1 MNDSGSTGSAGWR
14 SMRAKEDLDLE
25 KPQLWILSLGKQMK
39 ELWVLSFGITVGACY
54 HFSFQIISSR
64 ESRCKLYP

>member
-25 KPQLWILSLGKQMK
+25 KPQL
-39 ELWVLSFGITVGACY
+39 
-54 HFSFQIISSR
+54 
-64 ESRCKLYP
+64 